1 MNHVEPSQD
10 TAPEV
15 SATMSP
21 GAERKILQKLGIIAF
36 LLVAAVGIIA
46 VVLLFQSNRM
56 TDVTQENLDAA
67 VELWENARSEIDGYS
82 ATIEVEGGMPGV
94 YRISV
99 SSGEV
104 ESVTFN
110 DSPLEL
116 ERTRA
121 VWTVEG
127 MHEMV
132 DLDLHRKQQ
141 LAQGGNNTFVTRAS
155 FDPEFG
161 YPKKY
166 VRFDYGTKQT
176 VTWTVTSFVVRR

>member
-94 YRISV
+94 YRISALD
-99 SSGEV
+99 
-104 ESVTFN
+104 FN
-110 DSPLEL
+110 
-116 ERTRA
+116 
-121 VWTVEG
+121 
-127 MHEMV
+127 
-132 DLDLHRKQQ
+132 
-141 LAQGGNNTFVTRAS
+141 
-155 FDPEFG
+155 
-161 YPKKY
+161 
-166 VRFDYGTKQT
+166 
-176 VTWTVTSFVVRR
+176 RRRISINL